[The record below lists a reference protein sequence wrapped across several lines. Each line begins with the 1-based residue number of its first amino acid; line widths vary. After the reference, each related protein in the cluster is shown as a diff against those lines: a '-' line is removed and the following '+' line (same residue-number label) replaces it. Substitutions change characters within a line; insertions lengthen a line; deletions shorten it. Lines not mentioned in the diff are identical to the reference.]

1 MLPTFVIGLREGLE
15 ASLIV
20 GIIAAF
26 LVKQGRRD
34 VLRWVFV
41 GVGAGVLLCTGV
53 GVLLRVISQNLPQ
66 RQQEGRES
74 VIGAIA
80 VLMVTYMVVWMKRH
94 SRDLKGQL
102 EGAAT
107 SALAVGSGFALVAM
121 AFLAVMREGFETV
134 VFLLAAF
141 NESSSGSLAGLGA
154 LLGIAAAVT
163 LGYGIYR
170 GGVRLNLSRFFRAT
184 GLVLVL
190 VAGGLVVNAL
200 RTAHEAGWLNIGQQA
215 TLDLSAVVR
224 PGSIQASLLT
234 GMLGVQNHPALIEMV
249 GWLVYVIPV
258 GIYVAWPPGKAF
270 ASATLAR
277 VALVTGG
284 VLAAA
289 AVLLVVLV
297 PTPPATDPVTTGVP
311 AQVRSRAGDR
321 RRFGR
326 RSELGPRRTSPL
338 GRRRRRR
345 MPASRP
351 MSTRRPRRRPSRRH
365 PARCPWPSW
374 RSTTAAG
381 CRWECARTPGRR
393 RYRSRCS
400 RRAAPHSGS
409 SRKPDGWSTCSR
421 RRRLRRPPGCR
432 SVRSCWPMRLPRRA
446 AGRPQSPR
454 PPWTRR
460 ERTSQ
465 QPVGTVCSSVLPLR
479 AASSLCPSWPW
490 GSACCSP
497 AGGIASALS
506 PPRHRR
512 LSLFE
517 VRVAYPNC
525 HRLGSSSC
533 RCAARAGCPR
543 SASVSRPLYSPGAAA
558 VPPHQTNGRA
568 RRRPETG
575 IPR

>member
-66 RQQEGRES
+66 RQQEGLES

-154 LLGIAAAVT
+154 LLGIVVAVA

-190 VAGGLVVNAL
+190 VAGGLIVNAL
-200 RTAHEAGWLNIGQQA
+200 RTAHEAGWLNLGQQA

-270 ASATLAR
+270 ARATLAR

-289 AVLLVVLV
+289 AVLLAVLA
-297 PTPPATDPVTTGVP
+297 PTPPATDPVTTGMP
-311 AQVRSRAGDR
+311 AQVRSRAGDQATIQASIGAGPAKDFAAR
-321 RRFGR
+321 QTSAETHAGLATDVYQATSSASVTPTPGTMSLAELAQHNGGR
-326 RSELGPRRTSPL
+326 LPL
-338 GRRRRRR
+338 GVRADAG
-345 MPASRP
+345 PASIPISVQQTSRTTFWIEP
-351 MSTRRPRRRPSRRH
+351 ETGRVVDMQSTQT
-365 PARCPWPSW
+365 
-374 RSTTAAG
+374 STTTA
-381 CRWECARTPGRR
+381 
-393 RYRSRCS
+393 
-400 RRAAPHSGS
+400 
-409 SRKPDGWSTCSR
+409 
-421 RRRLRRPPGCR
+421 
-432 SVRSCWPMRLPRRA
+432 RLPIGPVVLADAPTAASGWPAAVTTTAVDQARKDLSA
-446 AGRPQSPR
+446 AGR
-454 PPWTRR
+454 
-460 ERTSQ
+460 
-465 QPVGTVCSSVLPLR
+465 
-479 AASSLCPSWPW
+479 
-490 GSACCSP
+490 
-497 AGGIASALS
+497 
-506 PPRHRR
+506 
-512 LSLFE
+512 
-517 VRVAYPNC
+517 
-525 HRLGSSSC
+525 HRLLVGLAVAC
-533 RCAARAGCPR
+533 G
-543 SASVSRPLYSPGAAA
+543 VVA
-558 VPPHQTNGRA
+558 VPVLAMGLGLLLA
-568 RRRPETG
+568 SRRDRQRVVAAPAST
-575 IPR
+575 PKPVRS

>member
-66 RQQEGRES
+66 RQQEGLET

-154 LLGIAAAVT
+154 LLGIVAAVA

-234 GMLGVQNHPALIEMV
+234 GMLGVQDHPALIEMV

-258 GIYVAWPPGKAF
+258 GIYVAWPPGQAF
-270 ASATLAR
+270 ARATLAR

-289 AVLLVVLV
+289 AVLLAVLA
-297 PTPPATDPVTTGVP
+297 PTPPATDPVTTGMP
-311 AQVRSRAGDR
+311 AQVRSRTGDQATDSGVDR
-321 RRFGR
+321 SCAREGLR
-326 RSELGPRRTSPL
+326 RSADVGGDACGPRDRCLPSDDV
-338 GRRRRRR
+338 GVRH
-345 MPASRP
+345 AD
-351 MSTRRPRRRPSRRH
+351 TRH
-365 PARCPWPSW
+365 DVVWPSW

-381 CRWECARTPGRR
+381 CHWECARTQSRR

-400 RRAAPHSGS
+400 RRAAPPSGS
-409 SRKPDGWSTCSR
+409 SRKPDG
-421 RRRLRRPPGCR
+421 
-432 SVRSCWPMRLPRRA
+432 
-446 AGRPQSPR
+446 
-454 PPWTRR
+454 
-460 ERTSQ
+460 
-465 QPVGTVCSSVLPLR
+465 
-479 AASSLCPSWPW
+479 
-490 GSACCSP
+490 
-497 AGGIASALS
+497 
-506 PPRHRR
+506 
-512 LSLFE
+512 
-517 VRVAYPNC
+517 
-525 HRLGSSSC
+525 
-533 RCAARAGCPR
+533 
-543 SASVSRPLYSPGAAA
+543 
-558 VPPHQTNGRA
+558 
-568 RRRPETG
+568 
-575 IPR
+575 

>member
-34 VLRWVFV
+34 VRRWVFV

-66 RQQEGRES
+66 RQQEGLES

-154 LLGIAAAVT
+154 LLGIVVAVA

-190 VAGGLVVNAL
+190 VAGGLIVNAL
-200 RTAHEAGWLNIGQQA
+200 RTAHEAGWLNLGQQA

-270 ASATLAR
+270 ARATLAR

-284 VLAAA
+284 VLGRRRCAARRA
-289 AVLLVVLV
+289 R
-297 PTPPATDPVTTGVP
+297 PDP
-311 AQVRSRAGDR
+311 AGDR
-321 RRFGR
+321 SRNDRCAGA
-326 RSELGPRRTSPL
+326 GPE
-338 GRRRRRR
+338 
-345 MPASRP
+345 
-351 MSTRRPRRRPSRRH
+351 PRRRPGDDSGVDRSWAREGLRRSADVGGEAWRPRDRCLPGDLVGVRHADTRHDVLGRAGAAQRRPAAVGSARGRRAGVDTDLGAADEPHHILDRAGNRTGSRHAVDADVYDDRPAADRSGRVGRCAYRGERLAGRSHHDRRGPGAKGPLSSRSAPSARQSRRRVRRRRCARPGH
-365 PARCPWPSW
+365 GARPAARQPAGSPARC
-374 RSTTAAG
+374 
-381 CRWECARTPGRR
+381 
-393 RYRSRCS
+393 
-400 RRAAPHSGS
+400 
-409 SRKPDGWSTCSR
+409 
-421 RRRLRRPPGCR
+421 RRP
-432 SVRSCWPMRLPRRA
+432 
-446 AGRPQSPR
+446 
-454 PPWTRR
+454 
-460 ERTSQ
+460 
-465 QPVGTVCSSVLPLR
+465 
-479 AASSLCPSWPW
+479 
-490 GSACCSP
+490 
-497 AGGIASALS
+497 GIDA
-506 PPRHRR
+506 
-512 LSLFE
+512 
-517 VRVAYPNC
+517 
-525 HRLGSSSC
+525 
-533 RCAARAGCPR
+533 
-543 SASVSRPLYSPGAAA
+543 
-558 VPPHQTNGRA
+558 
-568 RRRPETG
+568 
-575 IPR
+575 